1 VDLRALQRPLKER
14 YRQEPDAARIT
25 LRATGSQA
33 DTPVGCSVDL
43 GRAVYEAQA
52 HRGVGGAGT
61 AACSG
66 DLLLGALAACAQL
79 TCQMV
84 ATSLGVPVERIEVTV
99 EGDLDL
105 RGTLGVAKEVPAGF
119 EAIRVSFEV
128 EAPAASPDQLTALAE
143 KTERYCTVFQTLTQP
158 PPVRTDWST
167 RKPTAE

>member
-1 VDLRALQRPLKER
+1 
-14 YRQEPDAARIT
+14 
-25 LRATGSQA
+25 
-33 DTPVGCSVDL
+33 VDL
-43 GRAVYEAQA
+43 GRAIYEAQA
-52 HRGVGGAGT
+52 HTGVGGAGA

-105 RGTLGVAKEVPAGF
+105 RGTLGIAKEVPAGF
-119 EAIRVSFEV
+119 QDIRVRFDV
-128 EAPAASPDQLTALAE
+128 DVPEASTEQLAALAE

-158 PPVRTDWST
+158 PPIRSTWSEEGVR
-167 RKPTAE
+167 